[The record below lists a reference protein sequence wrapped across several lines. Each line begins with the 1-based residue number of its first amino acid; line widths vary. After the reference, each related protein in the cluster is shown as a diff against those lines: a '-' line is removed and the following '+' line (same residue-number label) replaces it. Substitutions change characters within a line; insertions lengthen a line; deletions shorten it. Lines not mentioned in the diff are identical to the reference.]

1 MDECP
6 AENAHFE
13 YGRVGI
19 FRITDRKIVEA
30 WIQEDNLW
38 MMQQMGLEL
47 KPAETD
53 SQAPVAGKKQGND

>member
-1 MDECP
+1 MRGLRKKRVDECP

-13 YGRVGI
+13 YGWIGI
-19 FRITDRKIVEA
+19 FRTTDRKIVEA

-47 KPAETD
+47 RPAGTD
-53 SQAPVAGKKQGND
+53 T